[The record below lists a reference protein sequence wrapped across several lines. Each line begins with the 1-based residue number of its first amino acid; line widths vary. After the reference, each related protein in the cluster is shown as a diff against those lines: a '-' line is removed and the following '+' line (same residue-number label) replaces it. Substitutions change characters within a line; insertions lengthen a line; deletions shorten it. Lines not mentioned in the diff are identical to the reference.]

1 MVGEPSY
8 AGIKFVFK
16 LFSIHLRFS
25 TVYIEDGGSV
35 RMMQLP
41 ISEIIMTIKY

>member
-8 AGIKFVFK
+8 TRVKFVFK
-16 LFSIHLRFS
+16 LFSIHMPFS

-35 RMMQLP
+35 RMMQLQF
-41 ISEIIMTIKY
+41 SELIMAIK